1 MMKNRDTRVQIVI
14 VENGRYILLEHLAI
28 KENKTFWGLPGGGRE
43 PGESDEEAA
52 IREAAEET
60 GLSITLLPVKHE
72 VRLSGEKFIYSRIVT
87 FLAYPV
93 SGEAKVGY
101 EPEAGLIPSYNYRL
115 IGLKWQDFYIDDG
128 LELFTRKSIQPVRE
142 LLKSAPIR
150 QKAGVI
156 AYHRQNGGM
165 KFLLAAS
172 ENNSG
177 RLELPQVDLMQKN
190 PSEETTKLETA
201 KKMGVPAGSL
211 TGRGFFFGEKNG
223 SYYRTDVFSL
233 PVDRNAVFSD
243 TIETCWIDGRE
254 AANGLL
260 YRQSRQII
268 KEFMDDPAS
277 S

>member
-52 IREAAEET
+52 IREAGEET

-72 VRLSGEKFIYSRIVT
+72 VQLSGETFIYSRIVT
-87 FLAYPV
+87 FLAYPI

-101 EPEAGLIPSYNYRL
+101 EPEAGLIPSYNYKL
-115 IGLKWQDFYIDDG
+115 IGLKWQDFFTDDG
-128 LELFTRKSIQPVRE
+128 LEVFTRKSIQPVRE

-150 QKAGVI
+150 RKAGVL
-156 AYHRQNGGM
+156 AYHQQNGEV

-172 ENNSG
+172 KNNPG
-177 RLELPQVDLMQKN
+177 RLELPQVDLMLKN
-190 PSEETTKLETA
+190 PSEETTKRQAA
-201 KKMGVPAGSL
+201 KKMGLPMGSL
-211 TGRGFFFGEKNG
+211 TGRGFFFGENNG

-233 PVDRNAVFSD
+233 SVDQNTAFFQNNG
-243 TIETCWIDGRE
+243 TCWIDGRD

-268 KEFMDDPAS
+268 KKFMDDLTS